1 MWEVD
6 SMKSFEDVSKEGKVR
21 RLKKIKTIID
31 VSEDYDYLLNYYMEN
46 GRNELLLYDVREILL
61 YRWEELP
68 DEVRYMLI

>member
-1 MWEVD
+1 
-6 SMKSFEDVSKEGKVR
+6 MKSFEDVSKEGKVR

-61 YRWEELP
+61 YRWDELP

>member
-1 MWEVD
+1 
-6 SMKSFEDVSKEGKVR
+6 MKSFEDVSKEGKVR

>member
-1 MWEVD
+1 
-6 SMKSFEDVSKEGKVR
+6 MKSFEDVSNEGKVR